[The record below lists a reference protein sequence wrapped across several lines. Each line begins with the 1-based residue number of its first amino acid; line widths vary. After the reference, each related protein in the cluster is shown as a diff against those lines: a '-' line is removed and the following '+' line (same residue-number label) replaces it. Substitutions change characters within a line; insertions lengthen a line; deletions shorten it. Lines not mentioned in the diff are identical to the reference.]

1 MSTLNYILHIKSWGL
16 YISILL
22 PWYVVN
28 HHWDLQHKSVYIT
41 QELQSIL
48 FSFHWQES
56 ETHFI
61 SKKKKLHFNY
71 WRSLNKSIII
81 SRMYIYTTTTN
92 CPLAT
97 QPPPDSTYHCSFD
110 LSFKPD
116 PVDIGF
122 INRRCPSQIQTWWTF
137 MKISQ
142 IGDFVYFF
150 SQCRPLENQICTFK
164 KPSI

>member
-1 MSTLNYILHIKSWGL
+1 
-16 YISILL
+16 
-22 PWYVVN
+22 
-28 HHWDLQHKSVYIT
+28 
-41 QELQSIL
+41 
-48 FSFHWQES
+48 
-56 ETHFI
+56 
-61 SKKKKLHFNY
+61 
-71 WRSLNKSIII
+71 
-81 SRMYIYTTTTN
+81 MYIYTTTTN

-122 INRRCPSQIQTWWTF
+122 INRRCPSQIQTRWTF

-164 KPSI
+164 KPGIQGVYSSCHPNIFPQRTTFKRVNIATPKPSPKFSLEGFIISSLTRSLPPVLFEPSALKPDQGLSSQLGTSYQYPGHTQSSMN

>member
-1 MSTLNYILHIKSWGL
+1 MLLTTTETFNTSLFTSPKSYTAFYSL
-16 YISILL
+16 I
-22 PWYVVN
+22 
-28 HHWDLQHKSVYIT
+28 
-41 QELQSIL
+41 
-48 FSFHWQES
+48 HWQES

-92 CPLAT
+92 YPLAT

-110 LSFKPD
+110 LSFKPG

-122 INRRCPSQIQTWWTF
+122 INRRCPSQIQTF

-150 SQCRPLENQICTFK
+150 SQLPMLTFGE
-164 KPSI
+164 PNEYF

>member
-1 MSTLNYILHIKSWGL
+1 
-16 YISILL
+16 
-22 PWYVVN
+22 
-28 HHWDLQHKSVYIT
+28 
-41 QELQSIL
+41 
-48 FSFHWQES
+48 
-56 ETHFI
+56 
-61 SKKKKLHFNY
+61 
-71 WRSLNKSIII
+71 
-81 SRMYIYTTTTN
+81 MYIYTTTTN

-122 INRRCPSQIQTWWTF
+122 INRRCPSQIQTRWTF

-164 KPSI
+164 KPSIQGVYSSCHPNIFPQWTPIFFPIILDDKKHCGSYSGLKQSISYLKQSQTPNTNNFHSLPPSCSFSD